1 MPVGSIVSFATS
13 ELDGNANVKLRDASI
28 KLLGLMYSRIGPPLR
43 SMIPDKLNASVQ
55 SALDAEFN
63 RIGFDQSA
71 AAAFKPSHTVKDGIE
86 APSCSGGSGNAAFE
100 VSRKDISSVLQVGYL
115 KTMGLTKGKDAWKG
129 RKAAIEDVI
138 AACKASGQYIEANRA
153 AADVIKGLKER
164 LSDSQSN
171 LKPLAAS
178 AIAEVMVSLPTDVA
192 PKFCRLFHEALLGC
206 ISDNKKLMREAAI
219 SALDCILAAHGQ
231 HIMDTFVAPLTV
243 ALGSTVGCTEL
254 LGWLSK
260 HLHLIQ
266 PAERGTVLVKPL
278 LKCLQD
284 KSASVRQVAEDCL
297 ASIVAAG
304 GASPSQVRSATR
316 GFQSATL
323 RAMKAGLQRICNV
336 APVPDS
342 SSNVHG
348 GGKSQESSSLEKMCD
363 PKESL
368 PRPSLK
374 KKPLKR
380 QLLSS
385 TGSVAAGETGAGDG
399 AGSPSNRVEAVVA
412 LPCNMG
418 KGRRMELERKQRWS
432 EFTTDDRREGAAEEA
447 LKALWSPILPNR
459 ATVALFPVHAAGGG
473 VHNSPEIYIEGI
485 SMLSKALTQD
495 GRSFMDH
502 LDLALRWITIR
513 LYDKENVKVMQALLD
528 LLVAIL
534 EMAKH
539 HGGLSEHEVELI
551 LPTLLDKSGMSKDR
565 FRGLVRR
572 CVSLASEGYPSNKH
586 ASMSLAVAFATKS
599 TRSRGYCIEEVE
611 RVLELSGLTV
621 LGKKGVKEVARF
633 VDSREPEVRGP
644 ALDTLAVVY
653 MRMDGDLRRLL
664 KFVGDPSPVA
674 RGLIEERMRHVDK
687 RREHDGGLA
696 KHHQLEKGRGGG
708 TATAPEAS
716 IGASCGGEQQDTT
729 LSSKMIQVEYPEEAA
744 SLEGLELNPS
754 RTWQEPT
761 ADAAA
766 AATCMGTEQ
775 FVDKLAKDQSDGP
788 FQFCDEA
795 VVVPLYSPKMKT
807 TTLQGGGDV
816 VVSNSNGD
824 MIKNGGGGTMPSP
837 RPADNA
843 EDNLHP
849 TIAFMMKSLSELL
862 QQPLP
867 FSTKSEVYG
876 VAKEQIKLMYYLAA
890 ESESEGGVEHQEAR
904 RALCKCPGPVVNAL
918 LECLR
923 ISCYS
928 GTSSDT
934 NPRRPSVDGG
944 GSPSNN
950 SKDKSSSSGIDMPL
964 LSSFLAALMAIVRE
978 MPQELSIEDTRHIVE
993 ISCGCL
999 MDPRLTHPDEPS
1011 AYKAAVTQ
1019 VVRALNKLA
1028 IATVEAVPPTV
1039 AFVALLYQLTKMVA
1053 SDSVMDGNSI
1063 SSVSTTSG
1071 ISRMIVKLLGRAVK
1085 RGDSFKSVDLNSVI
1099 PPFCALYKLKPFDPT
1114 TPSSLLPPLESAATL
1129 LWSGLLSVHGAE
1141 AMNGA
1146 LDAAVDI
1153 SRDSPLYNVAS
1164 GVNVKSGGS
1173 RTVIPPSPNASRN
1186 ATDRLAYLQQK
1197 LQKDSNTYM
1206 SSTLDSSTIP
1216 KVRALE
1222 QDTIAN
1228 KSAKQHDPLATMKWA
1243 LEAAKGVTGGPMCSA
1258 SVNEVPNF
1266 TESRQQQVTTD
1277 SIKERLAAIKKTQVQ

>member
-1 MPVGSIVSFATS
+1 MPVGCIVAFATT
-13 ELDGNANVKLRDASI
+13 ELDNNTNVKLREVSI

-43 SMIPDKLNASVQ
+43 SMLPGGLNASVQ
-55 SALDAEFN
+55 SGLDAEFN
-63 RIGFDQSA
+63 RIGFDQSTA
-71 AAAFKPSHTVKDGIE
+71 TAFKSSRKVKDGVE
-86 APSCSGGSGNAAFE
+86 APSCSGGGKGGGGNAAFE
-100 VSRKDISSVLQVGYL
+100 ISRKDIASVLQVGYL

-129 RKAAIEDVI
+129 RKAAIEDII
-138 AACKASGQYIEANRA
+138 AACKASGQHIEANRA
-153 AADVIKGLKER
+153 AADVVKGLKER

-178 AIAEVMVSLPTDVA
+178 AIAEVMVSLPTDAA

-231 HIMDTFVAPLTV
+231 LIMEQFVAPLTV

-260 HLHLIQ
+260 YLHLVQ
-266 PAERGTVLVKPL
+266 HTERAAVLVKPL

-284 KSASVRQVAEDCL
+284 KSASVRQVSEDCL
-297 ASIVAAG
+297 TSIVAAG
-304 GASPSQVRSATR
+304 GASPSQVHAATR
-316 GFQSATL
+316 GLQPATL

-336 APVPDS
+336 APVPDNS
-342 SSNVHG
+342 SSVHG
-348 GGKSQESSSLEKMCD
+348 GGKSQESSSIEKMCD

-385 TGSVAAGETGAGDG
+385 IGSVTAGETTAAAG
-399 AGSPSNRVEAVVA
+399 PSNRVEAVVA

-418 KGRRMELERKQRWS
+418 KVRRMELERKQRWN
-432 EFTTDDRREGAAEEA
+432 EFTTEDRREGAAEEA
-447 LKALWSPILPNR
+447 LKALWSPILPNH
-459 ATVALFPVHAAGGG
+459 ATIALFPVNAAADGF
-473 VHNSPEIYIEGI
+473 HNSLEIYIEGI
-485 SMLSKALTQD
+485 SMLSKALAQD
-495 GRSFMDH
+495 ERSFMDH

-534 EMAKH
+534 EMVKH
-539 HGGLSEHEVELI
+539 HGGLSEHEVELT

-586 ASMSLAVAFATKS
+586 ASMSLAIAFATKS

-611 RVLELSGLTV
+611 RVLESSGLTV

-633 VDSREPEVRGP
+633 VDAREPEVRGP

-674 RGLIEERMRHVDK
+674 RGLIEERMRQVDK
-687 RREHDGGLA
+687 RREQDSGVA
-696 KHHQLEKGRGGG
+696 KHQLEKGRGG
-708 TATAPEAS
+708 TAAASEAPITIA
-716 IGASCGGEQQDTT
+716 ASCGEQQDIP
-729 LSSKMIQVEYPEEAA
+729 LSSKMMEVEYPEEAA
-744 SLEGLELNPS
+744 SLEGLELNPC
-754 RTWQEPT
+754 RAWQEPT
-761 ADAAA
+761 ADAASA

-788 FQFCDEA
+788 FQLCDEA
-795 VVVPLYSPKMKT
+795 VVVPLCSPKMKT
-807 TTLQGGGDV
+807 ALQGGD
-816 VVSNSNGD
+816 VVSNSNED
-824 MIKNGGGGTMPSP
+824 MIKNGRITLSP
-837 RPADNA
+837 RQANNTG
-843 EDNLHP
+843 DNLHP
-849 TIAFMMKSLSELL
+849 TIAFMLKSLSELL
-862 QQPLP
+862 RQPLP
-867 FSTKSEVYG
+867 FSTKSEAYG
-876 VAKEQIKLMYYLAA
+876 AAKEQIKLMYYLAAEA

-923 ISCYS
+923 ISCHS
-928 GTSSDT
+928 AASAT
-934 NPRRPSVDGG
+934 NPRRPVD
-944 GSPSNN
+944 GSPSDTSCKESN
-950 SKDKSSSSGIDMPL
+950 SSGIDMPL
-964 LSSFLAALMAIVRE
+964 LSSSLAALMAIVRE
-978 MPQELSIEDTRHIVE
+978 MPQEMSIEDTRHIVE
-993 ISCGCL
+993 VSCGCL

-1039 AFVALLYQLTKMVA
+1039 AFVALLNQLAKMVA
-1053 SDSVMDGNSI
+1053 ADSTIDDSI
-1063 SSVSTTSG
+1063 CSASTTSG

-1085 RGDSFKSVDLNSVI
+1085 RDDSFKSVDLNSVI

-1141 AMNGA
+1141 TMHGA
-1146 LDAAVDI
+1146 LDAAVDV
-1153 SRDSPLYNVAS
+1153 SRDSPLYSIAS
-1164 GVNVKSGGS
+1164 GVSSKSGGS
-1173 RTVIPPSPNASRN
+1173 EAVVPPFPNASRN

-1197 LQKDSNTYM
+1197 LQRDSKAYM
-1206 SSTLDSSTIP
+1206 SSTLASTAP
-1216 KVRALE
+1216 KARALE
-1222 QDTIAN
+1222 RDTIAN
-1228 KSAKQHDPLATMKWA
+1228 KSAKHDPLATMKWA
-1243 LEAAKGVTGGPMCSA
+1243 LEAAKGVTGGPVCSA

-1266 TESRQQQVTTD
+1266 TESRQHVTTD